1 MHFASAHPHVVIAG
15 GGVAAVE
22 CALALRDLA
31 GDRLRLT
38 IVAPNR
44 EFELRPLST
53 AEPFSRDHV
62 RRHSL
67 AALAARV
74 GAELIAAPVTALQ
87 AEQHRV
93 VAGDRTIAYDALVH
107 AVGGHHR
114 PAYEKA
120 ITFTGDTKAMD
131 YHGLLQDVD
140 EGYTHAVSFVV
151 PPGVTWPLPIYEL
164 AIMTAREAWSMGID
178 DIMMEIVS
186 PEAAPLALFGTQAA
200 EAMSALLD
208 QARIGFR
215 GNTHVRETEAH
226 HMVIVPGGE
235 ELHGQRVVALPT
247 IEGIRIDGVPADAHG
262 FVPVDEQLHVI
273 GLPDVFAAGDG
284 TTFPVKQGGIACQ
297 QADAIAEQIAAAA
310 GAPVE
315 AEPFRPVLR
324 GRVLAGHGTQYL
336 EHTLHGGDGEGPP
349 SELRVWSVSRKI
361 DGRYLSAWLQE
372 LEDAPA
378 ETPAE
383 ERAAGNV
390 DIDLPLDH
398 RALSLD
404 PYLPVAGR

>member
-15 GGVAAVE
+15 GGVGAVE

-31 GDRLRLT
+31 GERVRLT

-67 AALAARV
+67 AALAERV
-74 GAELIAAPVTALQ
+74 GAELIAAPVTKVHP
-87 AEQHRV
+87 EQHRV
-93 VAGDRTIAYDALVH
+93 VAGDRTIAYDALVV

-114 PAYEKA
+114 PAYAKA
-120 ITFTGDTKAMD
+120 ITFSGDTKAMD

-140 EGYTHAVSFVV
+140 EGYAHAISFVV
-151 PPGVTWPLPIYEL
+151 PPGVTWPLPLYEL

-178 DIMMEIVS
+178 DVKMQIVS
-186 PEAAPLALFGTQAA
+186 PEAAPLALFGAQAA
-200 EAMSALLD
+200 EAMSELLD

-215 GNTHVRETEAH
+215 GDAYVRETEAH
-226 HMVIVPGGE
+226 RLEIIPGGE
-235 ELHGQRVVALPT
+235 ELASQRVVALPT
-247 IEGIRIDGVPADAHG
+247 IEGLRIDGVPADEHG
-262 FVPVDEQLHVI
+262 FIPVDEQLRVV
-273 GLPDVFAAGDG
+273 GLRDVFAAGDG

-324 GRVLAGHGTQYL
+324 GRVLAGHGAQYL

-349 SELRVWSVSRKI
+349 SELRLWSVSRKI
-361 DGRYLSAWLQE
+361 DGRYLSPWLEE
-372 LEDAPA
+372 LEGTPTT
-378 ETPAE
+378 TPADTGL
-383 ERAAGNV
+383 ADV
-390 DIDLPLDH
+390 DIDLPLDD

-404 PYLPVAGR
+404 PYSPLGHR

>member
-1 MHFASAHPHVVIAG
+1 MHFASDHPHVVIAG

-22 CALALRDLA
+22 CALALHDLA

-74 GAELIAAPVTALQ
+74 GAELVAAPVTRVHPD
-87 AEQHRV
+87 QHRV
-93 VAGDRTIAYDALVH
+93 IAGDRTIAYDALVL
-107 AVGGHHR
+107 AVGGQHR
-114 PAYEKA
+114 PAYQKA
-120 ITFTGDTKAMD
+120 ITFTGDAKGMD
-131 YHGLLQDVD
+131 YHGLLQDID

-178 DIMMEIVS
+178 DIKMQIVS
-186 PEAAPLALFGTQAA
+186 PEAAPLALFGPQAA
-200 EAMSALLD
+200 DAMSALLE
-208 QARIGFR
+208 QARISFH
-215 GNTHVRETEAH
+215 GNAYVRETEAH
-226 HMVIVPGGE
+226 RLELVPGGE
-235 ELHGQRVVALPT
+235 ELHSQRVVALPT
-247 IEGIRIDGVPADAHG
+247 IEGTPIDGVPADDHG
-262 FVPVDEQLHVI
+262 FVPVDEQLRVV
-273 GLPDVFAAGDG
+273 GLTDAFAAGDG
-284 TTFPVKQGGIACQ
+284 TTFPVKQGGVACQ

-324 GRVLAGHGTQYL
+324 GRVLAGHGAQYV
-336 EHTLHGGDGEGPP
+336 EHALHGGAGDGPP
-349 SELRVWSVSRKI
+349 SELRLWSVSRKI
-361 DGRYLSAWLQE
+361 DGRYLSPWLQE

-378 ETPAE
+378 ETPPE
-383 ERAAGNV
+383 ERVAGNV
-390 DIDLPLDH
+390 DIDLKLDD

-404 PYLPVAGR
+404 PYLPVAHR

>member
-1 MHFASAHPHVVIAG
+1 MHFASDHPHVVIAG

-22 CALALRDLA
+22 CALALHDLA

-74 GAELIAAPVTALQ
+74 GAELVAAPVTRVHPD
-87 AEQHRV
+87 QHRV
-93 VAGDRTIAYDALVH
+93 IAGDRTIAYDALVL
-107 AVGGHHR
+107 AVGGQHR
-114 PAYEKA
+114 PAYQKA
-120 ITFTGDTKAMD
+120 ITFTGDAKGMD
-131 YHGLLQDVD
+131 YNGLLQDID

-178 DIMMEIVS
+178 DIKMQIVS
-186 PEAAPLALFGTQAA
+186 PEAAPLALFGPQAA
-200 EAMSALLD
+200 DAMSALLE
-208 QARIGFR
+208 QARISFH
-215 GNTHVRETEAH
+215 GNAYVRETEAH
-226 HMVIVPGGE
+226 RLELVPGGE
-235 ELHGQRVVALPT
+235 ELHSQRVVALPT
-247 IEGIRIDGVPADAHG
+247 IEGTPIDGVPADDHG
-262 FVPVDEQLHVI
+262 FVPVDEQLRVV
-273 GLPDVFAAGDG
+273 GLTDAFAAGDG
-284 TTFPVKQGGIACQ
+284 TTFPVKQGGVACQ

-324 GRVLAGHGTQYL
+324 GRVLAGHGAQYV
-336 EHTLHGGDGEGPP
+336 EHALHGGAGDGPP
-349 SELRVWSVSRKI
+349 SELRLWSVSRKI
-361 DGRYLSAWLQE
+361 DGRYLSPWLQE

-378 ETPAE
+378 ETPPE
-383 ERAAGNV
+383 ERVAGNV
-390 DIDLPLDH
+390 DIDLKLDD

-404 PYLPVAGR
+404 PYLPVAHR